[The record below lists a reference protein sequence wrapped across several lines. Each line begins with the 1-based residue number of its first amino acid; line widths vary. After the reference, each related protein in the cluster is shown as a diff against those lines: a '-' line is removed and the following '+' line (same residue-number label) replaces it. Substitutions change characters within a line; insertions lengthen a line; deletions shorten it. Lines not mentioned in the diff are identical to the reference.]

1 MTTPEPKL
9 EYRTERDGD
18 RFIAMDSEQETVGV
32 YDTEEEAQA
41 NIERAKKEDAIW
53 ERSKEL
59 MRNAVLTIMAEF
71 AVDLET
77 ALNWVG
83 SASGMT
89 SLAMD
94 DAPKR

>member
-1 MTTPEPKL
+1 MTTPEAKL
-9 EYRTERDGD
+9 EYRIERDGD
-18 RFIAMDSEQETVGV
+18 RFIAIDLEQETVGV

-41 NIERAKKEDAIW
+41 NIERVKKEDAIW

-59 MRNAVLTIMAEF
+59 MRNAVLTIMAGF
-71 AVDLET
+71 AVDQET

-94 DAPKR
+94 DEPKR

>member
-1 MTTPEPKL
+1 MTTPEAKL
-9 EYRTERDGD
+9 EYQIERNGD
-18 RFIAMDSEQETVGV
+18 KFVAIDSEQETVGV

-41 NIERAKKEDAIW
+41 DIERAKKEDAIW

-59 MRNAVLTIMAEF
+59 MRSAVLTIMVEF
-71 AVDLET
+71 AVDQET

-94 DAPKR
+94 DEPKR